1 MVMGVRN
8 AGRSATLP
16 RGWNGSATADPGPVR
31 ISIAETVENI
41 VLEKEGYGKRASAK
55 QP

>member
-1 MVMGVRN
+1 MVVGVRN
-8 AGRSATLP
+8 AGRSTPLP
-16 RGWNGSATADPGPVR
+16 RGWNGSTTADPAPVR
-31 ISIAETVENI
+31 ISIAKTVENI